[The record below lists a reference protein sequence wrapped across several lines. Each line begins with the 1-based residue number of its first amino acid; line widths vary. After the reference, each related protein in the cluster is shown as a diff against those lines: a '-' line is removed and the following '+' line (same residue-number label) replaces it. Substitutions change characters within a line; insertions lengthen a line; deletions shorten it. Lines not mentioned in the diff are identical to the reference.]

1 MYTIKDVAKMA
12 GVSTSTVSRAL
23 SGNIPVNDDTK
34 KRVFD
39 AVKQLNYKPN
49 FLAKGLKEGRSSAIG
64 LIIPDIR
71 NPIFPALARGV
82 EDTARNSGFNVIFC
96 NSDENI
102 ENEIESVNMLKNR
115 LVDGF
120 IFATASVDC
129 QHIHQLR
136 DENIPVVLM
145 VRNIEELFDAVVTN
159 NFEASYHAV
168 KYLID
173 RGLKKIAIINGR
185 LNLSLY
191 RERYAGY
198 KKALEDH
205 GIDFSQEICFNCST
219 ADANCYNIV
228 KNYFATHRDIEGVFA
243 TNDLR
248 AIEAIRAI
256 KDAGLRVPA
265 DVSVVGF
272 DDIQISSLL
281 DPQLT
286 TVAQPLYE
294 MGKLAVEKLIK
305 IIDEKGKRKQKP
317 EIDVVESKLIIR
329 NSTI

>member
-1 MYTIKDVAKMA
+1 MHTIKDVAKIA

-34 KRVFD
+34 KRVLD

-49 FLAKGLKEGRSSAIG
+49 FLAKGLKEGRSNAIG

-82 EDTARNSGFNVIFC
+82 EDTARSNGFNVIFS

-102 ENEIESVNMLKNR
+102 ENEINSVNMLKNR
-115 LVDGF
+115 WVDGF
-120 IFATASVDC
+120 IFATASLDC

-136 DENIPVVLM
+136 EENIPVVLM
-145 VRNIEELFDAVVTN
+145 VRNIEESFDAVVTN
-159 NFEASYHAV
+159 NFEASYNAV

-185 LNLSLY
+185 LSLSLY
-191 RERYAGY
+191 RERYEGY

-205 GIDFSQEICFNCST
+205 GIDFSEEICFNCSM
-219 ADANCYNIV
+219 ANGNCYEVV
-228 KNYFATHRDIEGVFA
+228 KNYFSTHRDVDGVFA
-243 TNDLR
+243 TNDSK

-256 KDAGLRVPA
+256 KDVGLRVPT
-265 DVSVVGF
+265 DISVIGF
-272 DDIQISSLL
+272 DDIQISALL

-286 TVAQPLYE
+286 TVAQPLYD

-305 IIDEKGKRKQKP
+305 IINEKSKRKKKP
-317 EIDVVESKLIIR
+317 QIDVVKSELVIR